1 MTVAA
6 TAIQSE
12 ATSAGEAAATG
23 PGKIPPGES
32 ARSGGVE
39 PLAPADLAELLAAFN
54 EVTAKLQSSHD
65 RLRDEVSRLNREL
78 SEANGALERSRRLA
92 ALGEMAAGIAHEIRN
107 PLGAIGLYAG
117 SLVEDLADRPAQ
129 RSVAERIARAVR
141 GLDAVVHDV
150 LAFAG
155 EVRPRLGEGDASDLL
170 TRAAESCVHPGWGVQ
185 IRRDDLGRAPAP
197 VRCDGELMHRALVD
211 VIRNA
216 CEAMAESGSRPRVL
230 TLDVRPARLRP
241 DARTDAVALTVRDTG
256 PGVGPDVVERMFNPF
271 FTTRASGTGLG
282 LAIVHRIVDAH
293 GGRVLVRNNEPPPG
307 ATVELVVPGSVVSD
321 ADRSPVRSTKGA

>member
-1 MTVAA
+1 MSVAA
-6 TAIQSE
+6 TTIE
-12 ATSAGEAAATG
+12 MGGDT
-23 PGKIPPGES
+23 
-32 ARSGGVE
+32 RSKDTI
-39 PLAPADLAELLAAFN
+39 APEDLAELLAAFN

-117 SLVEDLADRPAQ
+117 SLVEDLADRPEQ
-129 RSVAERIARAVR
+129 RSIAERIARAVR

-155 EVRPRLGEGDASDLL
+155 EVRPRIRDADASDLL
-170 TRAAESCVHPGWGVQ
+170 TRAVEACVHSGSGVHV
-185 IRRDDLGRAPAP
+185 RRDDLGRPSVAVP
-197 VRCDGELMHRALVD
+197 CDGELMHRALVN

-216 CEAMAESGSRPRVL
+216 CEAMTESGGIRRVL

-241 DARTDAVALTVRDTG
+241 DGCTDAVAFVVRDTG
-256 PGVGPDVVERMFNPF
+256 PGVGPEVVERMFNPF
-271 FTTRASGTGLG
+271 FTTRATGTGLG

-293 GGRVLVRNNEPPPG
+293 GGRVSVRNNEPPPG
-307 ATVELVVPGSVVSD
+307 ATVELVVPGT
-321 ADRSPVRSTKGA
+321 ADSEAEPTPDRGAKGA

>member
-1 MTVAA
+1 MAA

-12 ATSAGEAAATG
+12 ARAIGGGPASEPGTTPPREAARSAGAEA
-23 PGKIPPGES
+23 
-32 ARSGGVE
+32 
-39 PLAPADLAELLAAFN
+39 LAPADLAELLAAFN

-117 SLVEDLADRPAQ
+117 SLVEDLVDRPAQ
-129 RSVAERIARAVR
+129 RGVAERIARAVR

-155 EVRPRLGEGDASDLL
+155 EVRPRMGDADASDLL
-170 TRAAESCVHPGWGVQ
+170 TRAAEACVHPGWGVRV
-185 IRRDDLGRAPAP
+185 RRDDLGREP
-197 VRCDGELMHRALVD
+197 VRLRCDGDLMHRALVN

-216 CEAMAESGSRPRVL
+216 CEAMAESEARPRVL

-241 DARTDAVALTVRDTG
+241 DTRTDAVALTVRDSG
-256 PGVGPDVVERMFNPF
+256 PGVGPGVVERMFNPF

-293 GGRVLVRNNEPPPG
+293 GGRVSVRNNEPPPG
-307 ATVELVVPGSVVSD
+307 ATVELVVPGSVGSD